1 MILLV
6 DTQWI
11 GVSWLQTSLQPNF
24 VLFFIID
31 IDSRNLN
38 AKKKSKEKVIEI
50 EEPKE
55 IVNVGDDEEEDGQED
70 DVNDEMI
77 FARR

>member
-11 GVSWLQTSLQPNF
+11 VVSWLQTSLQPNF